1 MKVRTKRWEEIEKRL
16 FTPGEI
22 AEAERFVERELLEM
36 NLRELRQA
44 AGKTQVQ
51 LARAARMEQ
60 SELSRAERREDHLLS
75 TLRRYV
81 EGLGGELE
89 VVARVGGRQVRLRG
103 V

>member
-1 MKVRTKRWEEIEKRL
+1 MKGKTKSWKQIEKKL
-16 FTPGEI
+16 FTREEI
-22 AEAERFVERELLEM
+22 AEAERFAEREILEM
-36 NLRELRQA
+36 NLRELRLA
-44 AGKTQVQ
+44 AGKTQEQV
-51 LARAARMEQ
+51 ARAAKMKQ

-89 VVARVGGRQVRLRG
+89 VVARVGSKVVKLRG

>member
-1 MKVRTKRWEEIEKRL
+1 MKTKSWKAIEKKL
-16 FTPGEI
+16 FTPEEI
-22 AEAERFVERELLEM
+22 AEAERFAKREILEM
-36 NLRELRQA
+36 NLRELRHA
-44 AGKTQVQ
+44 AGKTQEQV
-51 LARAARMEQ
+51 ATAAKMKQ

-89 VVARVGGRQVRLRG
+89 VVARVGGKVIRLRG